1 MGHIRWSTNVR
12 RHRVVCVLCFLLL
25 TFGWLA
31 ATSVLAQT
39 KGQGLTPQYGGTYRR
54 PLSNNPSTLDP
65 AAVTDTNAVTVVQQI
80 FDGLVQYDNS
90 LSIAPALAETW
101 KSSRDNLVWTFF
113 LRKGVK
119 FHNGRELVADDVV
132 FSFLRILDPKVRS
145 SGTEVFANV
154 KGARDFIEG
163 RARSVSGFRVLDAHT
178 LEISLA
184 EASAPFVSS
193 LAIGYAKVVPREAV
207 QASGAEFGN
216 RPVGTGPFKFAG
228 WKQDDMIQLEANPD
242 YFAGRPFL
250 DRLQYR
256 IFPGQKIEQ
265 MYTSFSKRD
274 LEDTPVPTN
283 ELGTARESRQ
293 HQFVSRPILGV
304 RFFGFDT
311 TKEPLTSRELRQA
324 FNFAIDRDSLVQN
337 VYKGRYKPG
346 NSFLPPGTYG
356 HDPQYK
362 PYPYDPARA
371 RALLKKAGFPD
382 GKGLPVFQIWS
393 NPRSEIVEREH
404 AAIRQ
409 QLAEVG
415 IQVEFR
421 YNTDFPAFNREM
433 YDGKMPIFRY
443 GWVGDVPEPENF
455 LYRLF
460 HSQGRNNMTRYR
472 NPRVDR
478 LLDEARIQ
486 QNLPKRVTLYR
497 EAERLILDDAPIIPL
512 SYYSYERIFQPYV
525 RSIEVSALGDPYIPM
540 RKIWLAK

>member
-1 MGHIRWSTNVR
+1 MRL
-12 RHRVVCVLCFLLL
+12 HRVLCVLCFLSL
-25 TFGWLA
+25 TPGLFVVPD
-31 ATSVLAQT
+31 VLAQT
-39 KGQGLTPQYGGTYRR
+39 KGKGPTPQYGGTYRR

-65 AAVTDTNAVTVVQQI
+65 AAVADTNAVTVVQQI

-101 KSSRDNLVWTFF
+101 KSSRDNLVWTFY

-119 FHNGRELVADDVV
+119 FHNGREMVADDVV

-145 SGTEVFANV
+145 SGAEVFANV

-163 RARSVSGFRVLDAHT
+163 RAASVAGFRVLDPHT

-184 EASAPFVSS
+184 QASAPFVSS

-228 WKQDDMIQLEANPD
+228 WKKDDMIQLEANPA

-311 TKEPLTSRELRQA
+311 SKEPLTSRELRQA
-324 FNFAIDRDSLVQN
+324 FNFAIDRDALVQE
-337 VYKGRYKPG
+337 VYKGRYKAG

-362 PYPYDPARA
+362 PYTYDPARA
-371 RALLKKAGFPD
+371 RALLRKAGFPD
-382 GKGLPVFQIWS
+382 GKGLPAFQVWS
-393 NPRSEIVEREH
+393 NPRSEIVQREH
-404 AAIRQ
+404 EVIRE
-409 QLAEVG
+409 QLSDVG
-415 IQVEFR
+415 IQVEFL

-478 LLDEARIQ
+478 LLDGARIQ
-486 QNLPKRVTLYR
+486 QNLPKRVALYR

-525 RSIEVSALGDPYIPM
+525 RSIEVNALGDPYIPM